1 MDEFSFGLSA
11 AYLWLKALHVISVI
25 AWMAALLYLPR
36 LFHYHQ
42 AEFEGNRE
50 ARMMSTF
57 STMEVRLLRIIATPA
72 MLAAWAF
79 GLMLLAVP
87 GLIDHSGIWIW
98 VKLASVALLT
108 WFHFWLAARRKE
120 LAAGG
125 CRVSSRSFRLL
136 NEVPSVLI
144 VIIVI
149 MVIVKPF

>member
-1 MDEFSFGLSA
+1 MGEFSFGLSA
-11 AYLWLKALHVISVI
+11 GYPWFKALHVISVI

-42 AEFEGNRE
+42 AEFEGSRE
-50 ARMMSTF
+50 ARIMATF
-57 STMEVRLLRIIATPA
+57 STMEVRLLRIIGTPA

-79 GLMLLAVP
+79 GIMLLAVP
-87 GLIDHSGIWIW
+87 GMIDHSSIWIW
-98 VKLASVALLT
+98 VKLASVAVLT

-120 LAAGG
+120 LATGR
-125 CRVSSRSFRLL
+125 CRVSSRRFRLL
-136 NEVPSVLI
+136 NEIPSILI

>member
-1 MDEFSFGLSA
+1 MDEISVGLSA
-11 AYLWLKALHVISVI
+11 AYLWLKALHLISVI

-42 AEFEGNRE
+42 AEFEGSSE
-50 ARMMSTF
+50 ARIMSTF
-57 STMEVRLLRIIATPA
+57 STMELRLLRIIATPA
-72 MLAAWAF
+72 MLAAWVF
-79 GLMLLAVP
+79 GIMLLAVP
-87 GLIDHSGIWIW
+87 GLIDHGDIWIW

-120 LAAGG
+120 LAAGR